1 MCEVGGVHE
10 GDGVPSGQRGQKR
23 QKQSQPC
30 WEIAYIKV
38 VLQNKRIVL
47 LKTVKN
53 TKDRERPSNCLRLK
67 ERDEIYRL
75 KATYS

>member
-1 MCEVGGVHE
+1 MCVRCTKVMMCPVAKE
-10 GDGVPSGQRGQKR
+10 GRKGRR
-23 QKQSQPC
+23 QSQPC

-53 TKDRERPSNCLRLK
+53 TKGRERPSNCFRLK
-67 ERDEIYRL
+67 ESDEIYQL